1 MAATTQV
8 HNYNTNSL
16 EQYHNHQF
24 QSINPQS
31 MLMRNLNVSIL
42 NGELENENMGL
53 EDMHMFFVAFSKR
66 QKRIVCGV
74 EEPIITDQDD

>member
-1 MAATTQV
+1 
-8 HNYNTNSL
+8 
-16 EQYHNHQF
+16 
-24 QSINPQS
+24 

-42 NGELENENMGL
+42 NGELESENMGL

-74 EEPIITDQDD
+74 EDPVITDQDD